1 MSSEDSL
8 SSAPPAA
15 DCDCPDV
22 EPDVDPVDPDD
33 ADPDE
38 LDDADPE
45 DSEDPED
52 VEEPSLFSAAA
63 TPAPAMI
70 AAPTPSATAN
80 EPIRPTYDPAPMG
93 DILTLPN
100 LTRRLT

>member
-8 SSAPPAA
+8 SSASPAA
-15 DCDCPDV
+15 DCDWPDV

-38 LDDADPE
+38 PDDADPE
-45 DSEDPED
+45 DSDDVEDPD
-52 VEEPSLFSAAA
+52 DGEEPSLSSAAA

-100 LTRRLT
+100 LT

>member
-8 SSAPPAA
+8 SSALPALD
-15 DCDCPDV
+15 DCDP
-22 EPDVDPVDPDD
+22 EVDPDD

-38 LDDADPE
+38 PDDADPE
-45 DSEDPED
+45 DSDDVEDPD
-52 VEEPSLFSAAA
+52 DGEEPSLSSAAA

-100 LTRRLT
+100 LT